1 MPTVILDPG
10 HGTDTYDN
18 GGGKGVK
25 VLGKVYEEHD
35 FNSEVALRIEKILK
49 DHEISV
55 VFSQKPYSKDVS
67 LTSRTNLAKRIIPNM
82 FVSLHANGSP
92 DPDAAGACVFAWIGA
107 TNSNRMAEL
116 VVKHFRQAG
125 IDLHRNG
132 RHYSEYNSWTNLHI
146 TRELAK
152 ANLPGI
158 LIEHGFMTNKVDFE
172 NIFGKN
178 ANSYRQKC
186 AVADSKAILEYLGIK
201 YKGEATTQ
209 QKPKEEEEVIKMAVV
224 VYSDADLSVGY
235 DLANEKKC
243 GLYNRKSLA
252 NETLK
257 VNELMVVGGPT
268 EGLEKKTN
276 RVIDLSGA
284 NRWDTRKKVIS
295 YLGK

>member
-10 HGTDTYDN
+10 HGTDTYEN

-25 VLGKVYEEHD
+25 VGGKVYEEHD
-35 FNSEVALRIEKILK
+35 FNSDVAVRVEKILK
-49 DHEISV
+49 AHGVKV

-82 FVSLHANGSP
+82 FVSLHANGSS
-92 DPDAAGACVFAWIGA
+92 DPDVEGICVFAWEGA
-107 TNSNRMAEL
+107 KNSNRMADL
-116 VVKHFRQAG
+116 VVKHMKEAG
-125 IDLHRNG
+125 MKTHG
-132 RHYSEYNSWTNLHI
+132 SGEHASTYNSWTNLHI

-158 LIEHGFMTNKVDFE
+158 LIEHGFMNNKVDFE

-186 AVADSKAILEYLGIK
+186 AIADSKAILEYLGIK

-252 NETLK
+252 NEALK
-257 VNELMVVGGPT
+257 INELMVVGGPA

-276 RVIDLSGA
+276 RVIDLSGTD
-284 NRWDTRKKVIS
+284 RWDTRKKVIH